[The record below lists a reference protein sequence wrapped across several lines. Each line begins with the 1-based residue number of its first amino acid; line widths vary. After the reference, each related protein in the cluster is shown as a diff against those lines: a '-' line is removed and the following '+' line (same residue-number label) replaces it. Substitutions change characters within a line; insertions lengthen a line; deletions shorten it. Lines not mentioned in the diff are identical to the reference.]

1 RRRTEPVLP
10 APQGGSAR
18 APRTGDGRGDPAG
31 SGPAR
36 HRGGDATGRAGNAAI
51 VALPRGAGCLRRP
64 PQRDARC
71 RSVPVR
77 TLLAV
82 AALALAPRA
91 GAAAVSAPCA
101 PNSRPQGPDDP
112 RLREWLRGLV
122 HEVAREE
129 GVDPHV
135 LEALGMTE
143 TALQPA
149 LGRACEVG
157 PFQVM
162 PWWAGVFRLDS
173 PQLLWD
179 PRINAIAAARIYKA
193 AWRRWDARF
202 ARAGSNRV
210 LRAAGW
216 RGPLDRETF
225 AAQASGKDG
234 PADGDARRELTRR
247 KKGLARRRAA
257 VHH

>member
-1 RRRTEPVLP
+1 MRT
-10 APQGGSAR
+10 
-18 APRTGDGRGDPAG
+18 
-31 SGPAR
+31 
-36 HRGGDATGRAGNAAI
+36 I
-51 VALPRGAGCLRRP
+51 
-64 PQRDARC
+64 
-71 RSVPVR
+71 
-77 TLLAV
+77 LLL
-82 AALALAPRA
+82 AALALPPRA
-91 GAAAVSAPCA
+91 GAAAVSGPCSA
-101 PNSRPQGPDDP
+101 NSGPQGPDNP
-112 RLREWLRGLV
+112 RLREWLRALV

-149 LGRACEVG
+149 LGPACEVG

-193 AWRRWDARF
+193 AWQRWDARF
-202 ARAGSNRV
+202 ARAGANRV

-225 AAQASGKDG
+225 AALAYNWGKALKAFAQATDLRTVSI
-234 PADGDARRELTRR
+234 PASTASYALRFSQALREARQRARADNGIPRARRL
-247 KKGLARRRAA
+247 
-257 VHH
+257 

>member
-1 RRRTEPVLP
+1 
-10 APQGGSAR
+10 
-18 APRTGDGRGDPAG
+18 
-31 SGPAR
+31 
-36 HRGGDATGRAGNAAI
+36 
-51 VALPRGAGCLRRP
+51 
-64 PQRDARC
+64 
-71 RSVPVR
+71 VR
-77 TLLAV
+77 TVLVV

-91 GAAAVSAPCA
+91 GAAAVSSPCA
-101 PNSRPQGPDDP
+101 ANSGPQGPDDP
-112 RLREWLRGLV
+112 RLREWLRALV
-122 HEVAREE
+122 HEVAQEE

-162 PWWAGVFRLDS
+162 PWWAGVFSLDS

-202 ARAGSNRV
+202 ARAGANRV

-225 AAQASGKDG
+225 AALAYNWGKAPQAFAQAADLRTVPI
-234 PADGDARRELTRR
+234 PASTASYALRFSQALREARQRARADNGIPRARRP
-247 KKGLARRRAA
+247 
-257 VHH
+257 